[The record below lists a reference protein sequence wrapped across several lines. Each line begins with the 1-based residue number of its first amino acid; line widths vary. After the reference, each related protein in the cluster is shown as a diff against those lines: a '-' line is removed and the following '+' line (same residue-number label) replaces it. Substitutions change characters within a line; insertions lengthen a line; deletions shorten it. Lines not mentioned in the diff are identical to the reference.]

1 MLSVH
6 LHQLSLYRV
15 LVSQLS
21 PHRIRA
27 APITRSS
34 LQVKSLSHSARA
46 MADFKLKSLTSLSIG
61 PGEKQEVDVEGIEGA
76 KVLLV
81 NTGGHIQAVGP
92 KCTHYGAPLVKGVLT
107 SSGRLTCPWHGACFN
122 AKTGDVEEAP
132 ALDALPVFKV
142 TERDGG
148 VYISG
153 NEATIKAGRRKP
165 NFKCNTSGG
174 ASDGGVVV
182 VGGGSGALGAIE
194 GLRNGGYQGPLTV
207 ISSEGYLPIDRTKLS
222 KALLTDVE
230 TLQWRDRAW
239 YESGSVAWLDDT
251 VTDVDFSDRIVS
263 TAKGERVAYKKL
275 ILATGGTPRVLPL
288 QGFKVLG
295 NIFTLRTIHD
305 ARNIVSA
312 IGSKGKKIVVVGS
325 SFIGMEIANATAKD
339 NTVTVIGM
347 ETVPLER
354 VLGQRV
360 GAGIQKSLE
369 QNGVN
374 FHMSAGVDKAVPS
387 VTDPSSVGAVLLKD
401 GTRIEADL
409 VVLGVGVAPATE
421 FLKDNKVIR
430 LEQDDSIKTDENF
443 LVVGL
448 KDVYAVGD
456 IATFPYHGPG
466 GDGRYTRIEHW
477 NVAQNAGRAVAN
489 HIINAAVD
497 QTRFIPVFWSAL
509 GSQLRYCG
517 NTVGGW
523 DDLLIQGSVEDS
535 SFVAYYTK
543 GDSVIAVATMGKDPV
558 MSQCAEL
565 MAQQKMLTKAQ
576 IEKGLNVLDTS
587 L

>member
-1 MLSVH
+1 
-6 LHQLSLYRV
+6 
-15 LVSQLS
+15 
-21 PHRIRA
+21 
-27 APITRSS
+27 
-34 LQVKSLSHSARA
+34 

-165 NFKCNTSGG
+165 NFKCNTAGG

-251 VTDVDFSDRIVS
+251 VTDVDFSDRTVS
-263 TAKGERVAYKKL
+263 IAKGEKVAYKKL

-288 QGFKVLG
+288 QGFKDLG

-305 ARNIVSA
+305 TRNIVSA

-360 GAGIQKSLE
+360 GAGIRKSME

-409 VVLGVGVAPATE
+409 VILGVGVAPATE
-421 FLKDNKVIR
+421 FLKENKVIR

-523 DDLLIQGSVEDS
+523 DDVLIQGSVEDS

-543 GDSVIAVATMGKDPV
+543 GESVIAVATMGKDPV

-565 MAQQKMLTKAQ
+565 MAQQRMLTKAQ
-576 IEKGLNVLDTS
+576 IKNGLNVLDA
-587 L
+587 LL

>member
-6 LHQLSLYRV
+6 LHQPSLYRV
-15 LVSQLS
+15 LVSQLF

-27 APITRSS
+27 SPIARSP

-46 MADFKLKSLTSLSIG
+46 MADFKLNLTSLSIG

-142 TERDGG
+142 TERDGS

-153 NEATIKAGRRKP
+153 NEAAIKAGRRKP
-165 NFKCNTSGG
+165 NFKCNPAGL

-251 VTDVDFSDRIVS
+251 VTDVDFSDRTVS
-263 TAKGERVAYKKL
+263 IAKGEKVAYKKL

-305 ARNIVSA
+305 TRNIVSA

-523 DDLLIQGSVEDS
+523 DDVLIQGSVEDS

-565 MAQQKMLTKAQ
+565 MAQQRMPTKTQ
-576 IEKGLNVLDTS
+576 IKDGLNILDT
-587 L
+587 LL